1 MKLALVSAACCA
13 LGALASVPGR
23 DAAVLL
29 QSDLQVQARRLETSK
44 DADRLLKGGAEEQA
58 ELARAA
64 LTRSVE
70 VALAKESRRW
80 LEVLLANGTRAALPA
95 VLGEAGCSATDRQIA
110 EQRGKVLADEVQKN
124 VKAKLP
130 QIMAGKQVDIKDVVT
145 LPPACTVQLTPDS
158 AWPALEQCTQ
168 QLLGV
173 PAACFECAP
182 QFAKQTRASCEQV
195 CPTAITEF
203 IKAVLEHITVWGV
216 GIIGDAIGRK
226 QMPPQ
231 EDMKMIVAL
240 ALGTLSDG
248 STKKLVPC
256 VECMAPPHIAF
267 MGCLGGPSAS
277 SKAYNLA
284 KQMAVTLSHGNVMG
298 ELMKLA

>member
-168 QLLGV
+168 QLFGV
-173 PAACFECAP
+173 SAACVECAP
-182 QFAKQTRASCEQV
+182 QFEKQARASCEQV
-195 CPTAITEF
+195 CTTAIQDF
-203 IKAVLEHITVWGV
+203 SQAVLQKV
-216 GIIGDAIGRK
+216 GPSEVAIAKSAIGRG

-231 EDMKMIVAL
+231 ADLMKIAGSAM
-240 ALGTLSDG
+240 GTLSDG
-248 STKKLVPC
+248 STKKLAPC
-256 VECMAPPHIAF
+256 TECMTPPYVAL

-277 SKAYNLA
+277 SEADRVAHQIADKLR
-284 KQMAVTLSHGNVMG
+284 SGNVMG